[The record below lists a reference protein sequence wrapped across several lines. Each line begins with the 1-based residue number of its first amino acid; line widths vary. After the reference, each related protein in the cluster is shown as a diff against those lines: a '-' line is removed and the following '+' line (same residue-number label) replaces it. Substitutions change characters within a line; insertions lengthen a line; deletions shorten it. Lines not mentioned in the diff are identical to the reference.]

1 MLIHVIKFENCFTL
15 SISIKDF
22 WIVKDKL
29 TLFFVH
35 RLCKMC
41 DMAATKSL
49 MLRNNIILRTHLVST
64 SVFLILLTKT
74 LELIISLTMQKIPI
88 MLLNE
93 FPTFLM

>member
-15 SISIKDF
+15 SINIKDF
-22 WIVKDKL
+22 CIVKDKL
-29 TLFFVH
+29 TLFVDH
-35 RLCKMC
+35 RLCNMC

-49 MLRNNIILRTHLVST
+49 MLRNNIILKPHLVST

-74 LELIISLTMQKIPI
+74 LELITTRTMQKVPI
-88 MLLNE
+88 MLNK